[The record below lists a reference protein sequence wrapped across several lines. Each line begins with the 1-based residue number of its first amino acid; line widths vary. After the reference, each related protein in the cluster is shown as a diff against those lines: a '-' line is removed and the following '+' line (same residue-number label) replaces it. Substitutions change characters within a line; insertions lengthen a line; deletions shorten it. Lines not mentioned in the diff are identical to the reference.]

1 MRLFGLSALD
11 ATGGTPRGHNG
22 DRGQKDEVEI
32 NYSIASDHWGQGYA
46 TEAATRFVEL
56 GFEHLPVE
64 SLIAFT
70 LIPNAG
76 SRRVMEKIGL
86 TYSHDFDHHGNLH
99 VLYRVHRADVV
110 S

>member
-1 MRLFGLSALD
+1 MLQEE
-11 ATGGTPRGHNG
+11 PREVTTEIEG
-22 DRGQKDEVEI
+22 KDEEEI

-46 TEAATRFVEL
+46 TEAATRFFEL

-86 TYSHDFDHHGNLH
+86 TYSYDFDHHGNLH